1 MEASPCAS
9 QEFTEQLQTIFVSR
23 MVFGQLPDKSVATL
37 QPIAKERFK
46 LEVAQQFIK
55 FSAICP
61 SPPSGQTWI
70 AFLGQWVAEICSAG
84 FKTWLGSKLGW
95 VQNLNP
101 SFDLDTSNC
110 RSSFLGNTQPT
121 TRPIIDRLKAEAH
134 QHLTKLDGKM

>member
-37 QPIAKERFK
+37 QPIVKERLK

-55 FSAICP
+55 FSAIRP
-61 SPPSGQTWI
+61 SPPSGRTWI
-70 AFLGQWVAEICSAG
+70 AFLGQWVAEICSVG
-84 FKTWLGSKLGW
+84 FKTWLGSKLESIFRPRYLQLS
-95 VQNLNP
+95 VEL
-101 SFDLDTSNC
+101 F
-110 RSSFLGNTQPT
+110 REHPT
-121 TRPIIDRLKAEAH
+121 DDPAVLHPLIIDRLKAEAH